1 MIWESSDWKKPL
13 LKLSKQ
19 IHKWKEKSLSDK
31 DLVDIEKTILI
42 AFYSIRKLVDA
53 RKLSNTTQEMKIN
66 IFSYP
71 NVKNVTLMNWHKID
85 ELYNLEEE
93 NPKQCDLSFIYN
105 QLIHSYVFMIDDNP
119 KGGFNGIFFS
129 SDSQRNKKVFKISAD
144 ELIRILDTVGNDY
157 SSSSR
162 LEFNEVKQDYDV
174 FKP

>member
-19 IHKWKEKSLSDK
+19 INKWKEKCLSDK
-31 DLVDIEKTILI
+31 DLVNIEKTILI

>member
-1 MIWESSDWKKPL
+1 MLIFNYVPL
-13 LKLSKQ
+13 CS
-19 IHKWKEKSLSDK
+19 
-31 DLVDIEKTILI
+31 
-42 AFYSIRKLVDA
+42 A
-53 RKLSNTTQEMKIN
+53 
-66 IFSYP
+66 
-71 NVKNVTLMNWHKID
+71 
-85 ELYNLEEE
+85 
-93 NPKQCDLSFIYN
+93 KQCDLSFIYN